1 MMSAGFR
8 PRTHT
13 IPPGINSPDAPLSSE
28 SPDSPY
34 HTLLQQYSFLPAP
47 SSGLHSQHPIQV
59 LHRRLILLPSTS
71 TLRAQIAEKLIA
83 ILKRRLEAWNA
94 ALKVA
99 EARGVSLPMDYREL
113 DEKEERFRI
122 KWADWFDKW
131 VIRDEGIERLM
142 KMGTEQEGA
151 EIRRVLP
158 KGRGEKVDKRWRV
171 VELAVV
177 RAFYGTGVRPLREGW
192 WGMIRRELGWGP
204 GK

>member
-1 MMSAGFR
+1 
-8 PRTHT
+8 
-13 IPPGINSPDAPLSSE
+13 
-28 SPDSPY
+28 
-34 HTLLQQYSFLPAP
+34 
-47 SSGLHSQHPIQV
+47 
-59 LHRRLILLPSTS
+59 
-71 TLRAQIAEKLIA
+71 
-83 ILKRRLEAWNA
+83 
-94 ALKVA
+94 
-99 EARGVSLPMDYREL
+99 MDYREL